1 MGHVRVEMKNRGES
15 MQKVYIFDLDGTL
28 VDSMPVGIG
37 IVLGFLDEKGI
48 SYPDDIVTTL
58 TPLGYKG
65 SAQYIADHL
74 PGGYDA
80 EKIYEHFKAETL
92 RAYGETIPLKA
103 NVKET
108 LEKLKAQGCRLN
120 VLTASP
126 QLLTDICMKRL
137 RVYDLFENVWSI
149 EAFGMSK
156 ADEAIYVEAARRLG
170 VTPEECIMADDNLN
184 VLKTAKKVG
193 MATVGVYDES
203 SKDVMEEM
211 RAIADKYV
219 MDFAELVI

>member
-1 MGHVRVEMKNRGES
+1 

-37 IVLGFLDEKGI
+37 IVLGFLDERGI

-65 SAQYIADHL
+65 SAKYIADHL
-74 PGGYDA
+74 TGGYQV
-80 EKIYEHFKAETL
+80 EQIYEYFKAETL

-108 LEKLKAQGCRLN
+108 LEGLKERGYRLN

-126 QLLTDICMKRL
+126 QLLTDICTKRL
-137 RVYDLFENVWSI
+137 GVYDLFENVWSI
-149 EAFGMSK
+149 EAFGLSK
-156 ADEAIYVEAARRLG
+156 ADEEIYLEAAKRLG
-170 VTPEECIMADDNLN
+170 VSPEECIMADDNLN

-193 MATVGVYDES
+193 MATVGVYDDS

-219 MDFAELVI
+219 VDFAELL

>member
-1 MGHVRVEMKNRGES
+1 

-37 IVLGFLDEKGI
+37 IVLGFLKEKGI
-48 SYPDDIVTTL
+48 DYPDDIVTTL

-65 SAQYIADHL
+65 SAKYIADHL
-74 PGGYDA
+74 SGGGQL
-80 EKIYEHFKAETL
+80 EQIYEYFQAETL
-92 RAYGETIPLKA
+92 RAYGETIPFKA
-103 NVKET
+103 HVKET
-108 LEKLKAQGCRLN
+108 LEGLKAQGYRLN

-126 QLLTDICMKRL
+126 QLLTDICLKRL
-137 RVYDLFENVWSI
+137 GVYDLFDNVWSI
-149 EAFGMSK
+149 DAFGLTK
-156 ADEAIYVEAARRLG
+156 ADEQIYIEAAKRIG
-170 VTPEECIMADDNLN
+170 VAPEECIMADDNLH

-203 SKDVMEEM
+203 SKDVIEEM

-219 MDFAELVI
+219 VDFADLL

>member
-1 MGHVRVEMKNRGES
+1 

-28 VDSMPVGIG
+28 IDSMPTGVG
-37 IVLGFLDEKGI
+37 IVLGFLDKKGI
-48 SYPDDIVTTL
+48 SYPDDIVTRL

-65 SAQYIADHL
+65 SAKYIADHL
-74 PGGYDA
+74 TGGYQV
-80 EKIYEHFKAETL
+80 EQIYEYFKAETL

-108 LEKLKAQGCRLN
+108 LEKMKAQGCRLN

-137 RVYDLFENVWSI
+137 GVYDLFENVWSI
-149 EAFGMSK
+149 DAFGLTK
-156 ADEAIYVEAARRLG
+156 ADEAIYLEAAKRIG
-170 VTPEECIMADDNLN
+170 VEPKDCTMVDDNLQ

-193 MATVGVYDES
+193 MPTIGVYDDS

-211 RAIADKYV
+211 RKVADKYV
-219 MDFAELVI
+219 IDFADIL

>member
-1 MGHVRVEMKNRGES
+1 

-28 VDSMPVGIG
+28 IDSMPTGVG
-37 IVLGFLDEKGI
+37 IVLGFLDKKGI
-48 SYPDDIVTTL
+48 PYPDDIVTRL

-65 SAQYIADHL
+65 SAKYIADHL
-74 PGGYDA
+74 TGGYQL
-80 EKIYEHFKAETL
+80 EQIYEYFKAETL

-108 LEKLKAQGCRLN
+108 LEKLKAQGCSLN

-137 RVYDLFENVWSI
+137 GIYDLFDNAWSI
-149 EAFGMSK
+149 DAFGLTK
-156 ADEAIYVEAARRLG
+156 ADEAIYVEAAKRIG
-170 VTPEECIMADDNLN
+170 VAVQDCTMVDDNLK
-184 VLKTAKKVG
+184 VLQTAKKVG
-193 MATVGVYDES
+193 MATIGVYDDS

-219 MDFAELVI
+219 VDFADIL

>member
-1 MGHVRVEMKNRGES
+1 

-37 IVLGFLDEKGI
+37 IVLGFLDERGI

-65 SAQYIADHL
+65 SAKYIADHL
-74 PGGYDA
+74 TGGYQV
-80 EKIYEHFKAETL
+80 EQIYEYFKTETL

-108 LEKLKAQGCRLN
+108 LEGLKERGYRLN

-126 QLLTDICMKRL
+126 QLLTDICTKRL
-137 RVYDLFENVWSI
+137 GVSDLFENVWSI
-149 EAFGMSK
+149 EAFGLSK
-156 ADEAIYVEAARRLG
+156 ADEEIYLEAAKRLG
-170 VTPEECIMADDNLN
+170 VSPEECIMADDNLN

-193 MATVGVYDES
+193 MATVGVYDDS

-219 MDFAELVI
+219 VDFAELL

>member
-1 MGHVRVEMKNRGES
+1 

-28 VDSMPVGIG
+28 IDSMPVGIG
-37 IVLGFLDEKGI
+37 IVLGFLKEKGI
-48 SYPDDIVTTL
+48 DYPDDIVTTL

-65 SAQYIADHL
+65 SAKYIADHL
-74 PGGYDA
+74 SGGGQL
-80 EKIYEHFKAETL
+80 EQIYEYFQAQTL

-103 NVKET
+103 HVKET
-108 LEKLKAQGCRLN
+108 LEGLKAQGYRLN

-126 QLLTDICMKRL
+126 QLLTDICLKRL
-137 RVYDLFENVWSI
+137 GVYDLFDNVWSI
-149 EAFGMSK
+149 DAFGLTK
-156 ADEAIYVEAARRLG
+156 ADEQIYIEAAKRIG
-170 VTPEECIMADDNLN
+170 VTPEECIMADDNLH
-184 VLKTAKKVG
+184 VLQTAKKVG

-219 MDFAELVI
+219 VDFADLL

>member
-1 MGHVRVEMKNRGES
+1 

-48 SYPDDIVTTL
+48 SYPDDIVATL

-65 SAQYIADHL
+65 SAKYIADHL
-74 PGGYDA
+74 TGGYQV
-80 EKIYEHFKAETL
+80 EKIYEYFKAETL

-103 NVKET
+103 HVKET
-108 LEKLKAQGCRLN
+108 LEGMKAQGYRLN

-137 RVYDLFENVWSI
+137 GVYDLFENVWSI
-149 EAFGMSK
+149 DAFGLTK
-156 ADEAIYVEAARRLG
+156 ADEEIYLEAARRLG
-170 VTPEECIMADDNLN
+170 VSPEECIMADDNLN

-193 MATVGVYDES
+193 MATVGVYDDS

-211 RAIADKYV
+211 RQVADKYV
-219 MDFAELVI
+219 IDFAELV

>member
-1 MGHVRVEMKNRGES
+1 

-65 SAQYIADHL
+65 SAKYIADHL
-74 PGGYDA
+74 TGGYQV

-103 NVKET
+103 HVKET
-108 LEKLKAQGCRLN
+108 LEGLKAQGYRLN

-137 RVYDLFENVWSI
+137 GVYDLFENVWSI
-149 EAFGMSK
+149 DAFGLTK
-156 ADEAIYVEAARRLG
+156 ADEEIYLEAARRLG
-170 VTPEECIMADDNLN
+170 VSPEECIMADDNLN

-193 MATVGVYDES
+193 MATVGVYDDS
-203 SKDVMEEM
+203 SKDVMGEM

-219 MDFAELVI
+219 VDFAELL

>member
-1 MGHVRVEMKNRGES
+1 

-28 VDSMPVGIG
+28 IDSMPVGIG
-37 IVLGFLDEKGI
+37 IVLGFLKEKGI
-48 SYPDDIVTTL
+48 AYPDDIVTTL

-65 SAQYIADHL
+65 SAKYIADHL
-74 PGGYDA
+74 SGGGQL
-80 EKIYEHFKAETL
+80 EQIYEYFQAQTL

-103 NVKET
+103 HVKET
-108 LEKLKAQGCRLN
+108 LEGLKAQGYRLN

-137 RVYDLFENVWSI
+137 GVYDLFDNVWSI
-149 EAFGMSK
+149 DAFGLTK
-156 ADEAIYVEAARRLG
+156 ADEQIYIEAAKRIG
-170 VTPEECIMADDNLN
+170 VSPEECIMADDNLH

-203 SKDVMEEM
+203 AKDVMEEM
-211 RAIADKYV
+211 RAVADKYV
-219 MDFAELVI
+219 VDFADLL

>member
-1 MGHVRVEMKNRGES
+1 MKELGRN
-15 MQKVYIFDLDGTL
+15 MQKIYIFDLDGTL

-48 SYPDDIVTTL
+48 PYPDDIVTTL

-74 PGGYDA
+74 SGGFGA
-80 EKIYEHFKAETL
+80 EKIYEHFKTETL

-108 LEKLKAQGCRLN
+108 LEQLKARGCCLN

-126 QLLTDICMKRL
+126 QLLTDICLKRL
-137 RVYDLFENVWSI
+137 GVYDLFENVWSI
-149 EAFGMSK
+149 EAFGLSK
-156 ADEAIYVEAARRLG
+156 ADEAIYVEAAKRLG
-170 VTPEECIMADDNLN
+170 VDPTECIMADDNLN

-193 MATVGVYDES
+193 MATVGVYDDS

-211 RAIADKYV
+211 RILADQYV
-219 MDFAELVI
+219 MDFVELL

>member
-1 MGHVRVEMKNRGES
+1 

-48 SYPDDIVTTL
+48 SYPDDIVATL

-65 SAQYIADHL
+65 SAKYIADHL
-74 PGGYDA
+74 TGGYQV
-80 EKIYEHFKAETL
+80 EKIYEYFKAETL

-103 NVKET
+103 HVKET
-108 LEKLKAQGCRLN
+108 LEGLKAQGYRLN

-137 RVYDLFENVWSI
+137 GVYDLFENVWSI
-149 EAFGMSK
+149 DAFGLTK
-156 ADEAIYVEAARRLG
+156 ADEGIYLEAARRLG
-170 VTPEECIMADDNLN
+170 ADPCECAVIEDSYNGLRGAHAAGMQAIMIVDCQEPNEETHSLTVAECDSLLG
-184 VLKTAKKVG
+184 VL
-193 MATVGVYDES
+193 E
-203 SKDVMEEM
+203 
-211 RAIADKYV
+211 
-219 MDFAELVI
+219 VIKSRMNK

>member
-1 MGHVRVEMKNRGES
+1 

-37 IVLGFLDEKGI
+37 IVLGFLKEKGI
-48 SYPDDIVTTL
+48 DYPDDIVTTL

-65 SAQYIADHL
+65 SAKYIADHL
-74 PGGYDA
+74 SGGGQL
-80 EKIYEHFKAETL
+80 EQIYEYFQAQTL

-103 NVKET
+103 HVKET
-108 LEKLKAQGCRLN
+108 LEGLKTQGYRLN

-126 QLLTDICMKRL
+126 QLLTDICLKRL
-137 RVYDLFENVWSI
+137 GVYDLFDNVWSI
-149 EAFGMSK
+149 DAFGLTK
-156 ADEAIYVEAARRLG
+156 ADEQIYIEAAKRIG
-170 VTPEECIMADDNLN
+170 VAPEECIMADDNLH
-184 VLKTAKKVG
+184 VLQTAKKVG

-203 SKDVMEEM
+203 SKDIMEEM

-219 MDFAELVI
+219 VDFADLL

>member
-1 MGHVRVEMKNRGES
+1 MKNRGES

-80 EKIYEHFKAETL
+80 EKIYEHFEAETL

-126 QLLTDICMKRL
+126 QFLTDICMKRL
-137 RVYDLFENVWSI
+137 CVYDLFENVWSI
-149 EAFGMSK
+149 DAFGMSK

-193 MATVGVYDES
+193 MATVGVYDDS

-219 MDFAELVI
+219 MDFAELV

>member
-1 MGHVRVEMKNRGES
+1 

-28 VDSMPVGIG
+28 IDSMPVGIG
-37 IVLGFLDEKGI
+37 IVLGFLKEKGI
-48 SYPDDIVTTL
+48 DYPDDIVTTL

-65 SAQYIADHL
+65 SAKYIADHL
-74 PGGYDA
+74 SGGGQL
-80 EKIYEHFKAETL
+80 EQIYEYFQAQTL

-103 NVKET
+103 HVKET
-108 LEKLKAQGCRLN
+108 LEGLKTQGYRLN

-126 QLLTDICMKRL
+126 QLLTDICLKRL
-137 RVYDLFENVWSI
+137 GVYDLFDNVWSI
-149 EAFGMSK
+149 DAFGLTK
-156 ADEAIYVEAARRLG
+156 ADEQIYIEAAKRIG
-170 VTPEECIMADDNLN
+170 VAPEECIMADDNLH

-219 MDFAELVI
+219 VDFADLL

>member
-1 MGHVRVEMKNRGES
+1 

-28 VDSMPVGIG
+28 IDSMPVGIG
-37 IVLGFLDEKGI
+37 IVLGFLKERGI
-48 SYPDDIVTTL
+48 DYPDDIVTTL

-65 SAQYIADHL
+65 SAKYIADHL
-74 PGGYDA
+74 SGGGQL
-80 EKIYEHFKAETL
+80 EQIYEYFQAQTL

-103 NVKET
+103 HVKET
-108 LEKLKAQGCRLN
+108 LEGLKAQGYRLN

-126 QLLTDICMKRL
+126 QLLTDICLKRL
-137 RVYDLFENVWSI
+137 GVYDLFDNVWSI
-149 EAFGMSK
+149 DAFGLTK
-156 ADEAIYVEAARRLG
+156 ADERIYIEAAKRIG
-170 VTPEECIMADDNLN
+170 VAPEECIMADDNLH

-219 MDFAELVI
+219 VDFADIL

>member
-1 MGHVRVEMKNRGES
+1 
-15 MQKVYIFDLDGTL
+15 MQKTYIFDLDGTL
-28 VDSMPVGIG
+28 IDSMPVGIG

-74 PGGYDA
+74 EGGYHL
-80 EKIYEHFKAETL
+80 EQIYEYFKAQTL

-126 QLLTDICMKRL
+126 QLLTDISMKRL
-137 RVYDLFENVWSI
+137 GVYDLFENVWSI
-149 EAFGMSK
+149 DAFGLTK

-170 VTPEECIMADDNLN
+170 VAPEDCIMVDDNLK

-193 MATVGVYDES
+193 MATIGVYDDS
-203 SKDVMEEM
+203 SKNEMAEM
-211 RAIADKYV
+211 RQIADQYV
-219 MDFAELVI
+219 VDFAELL

>member
-1 MGHVRVEMKNRGES
+1 

-28 VDSMPVGIG
+28 IDSMPTGVG

-48 SYPDDIVTTL
+48 SYPDDIVTRL

-65 SAQYIADHL
+65 SAKYIADHL
-74 PGGYDA
+74 TGGYQV
-80 EKIYEHFKAETL
+80 EQIYEHFKAETL

-108 LEKLKAQGCRLN
+108 LEKMKAQGCRLN

-126 QLLTDICMKRL
+126 QLLTDICMRRL
-137 RVYDLFENVWSI
+137 GVYDLFENVWSI
-149 EAFGMSK
+149 DAFGLTK
-156 ADEAIYVEAARRLG
+156 ADEAIYLEAAKRIG
-170 VTPEECIMADDNLN
+170 VEPKDCTMVDDNLQ

-193 MATVGVYDES
+193 MSTIGVYDVS

-211 RAIADKYV
+211 RKVADKYV
-219 MDFAELVI
+219 IDFAHIL

>member
-1 MGHVRVEMKNRGES
+1 

-74 PGGYDA
+74 PGGYGA

-149 EAFGMSK
+149 DAFGMSK

-211 RAIADKYV
+211 RQVADKYV
-219 MDFAELVI
+219 IDFAELV